1 MVNVESVKTG
11 SRHVF
16 EIGVFGSKIT
26 LIFLLLILSF
36 INADISFIK
45 DKPRM
50 FLFESVVVGLS
61 AAVPFTYI
69 AMNRGKE
76 LGDAI
81 SLGVTAFLI
90 FFLFHI
96 VMEFSGQNQAM
107 VDKAQ
112 LTESEKKQQAVVET
126 VTKLKATK
134 WIIFAI
140 VLIMIILALAV
151 HDFGPGAGI
160 ITREAFLMAI
170 CGALPTIMI
179 ARDRDEKDVKKIL
192 IDFATYFGVVFVGH
206 YALQL
211 GGFYT
216 HLFLK
221 KPDEFTTKNQ

>member
-1 MVNVESVKTG
+1 MIESA
-11 SRHVF
+11 SR
-16 EIGVFGSKIT
+16 VFGISVVGTKIV

-36 INADISFIK
+36 INADVRFIK

-61 AAVPFTYI
+61 AGVPFTYI
-69 AMNRGKE
+69 ALNRGRN
-76 LGDAI
+76 LSDAI

-107 VDKAQ
+107 IDESK
-112 LTESEKKQQAVVET
+112 LTETQQKQQDVIEK
-126 VTKLKATK
+126 VTKFKATK

-140 VLIMIILALAV
+140 MLILALV
-151 HDFGPGAGI
+151 VRDIGPGFGVV
-160 ITREAFLMAI
+160 TREAFLMAI

-179 ARDRDEKDVKKIL
+179 AKDRDEKDSLKI
-192 IDFATYFGVVFVGH
+192 FKEFMTYFGVFFAGH
-206 YALQL
+206 YTLQM

-216 HLFLK
+216 HLFTK
-221 KPDEFTTKNQ
+221 KP

>member
-1 MVNVESVKTG
+1 MIESA
-11 SRHVF
+11 SRVF
-16 EIGVFGSKIT
+16 EIGVFGTKII

-36 INADISFIK
+36 INADVSFIK

-61 AAVPFTYI
+61 AGVPFTYI
-69 AMNRGKE
+69 AMNRGRD
-76 LGDAI
+76 LSDAI

-107 VDKAQ
+107 IDESK
-112 LTESEKKQQAVVET
+112 LTETQQKQQDVIEK
-126 VTKLKATK
+126 VTKFKATK

-140 VLIMIILALAV
+140 MLILALV
-151 HDFGPGAGI
+151 VRDIGPGFGVV
-160 ITREAFLMAI
+160 TREAFLMAI

-179 ARDRDEKDVKKIL
+179 AKDRDEKDSLKI
-192 IDFATYFGVVFVGH
+192 FKEFMTYFGVFFAGH
-206 YALQL
+206 YALQM

-216 HLFLK
+216 HLFMK
-221 KPDEFTTKNQ
+221 KP

>member
-1 MVNVESVKTG
+1 MIESVKHG

-16 EIGVFGSKIT
+16 ELGVFGTKIV

-36 INADISFIK
+36 INADVSFIK

-61 AAVPFTYI
+61 AGVPFTYI
-69 AMNRGKE
+69 AMNRGRD
-76 LGDAI
+76 LSDAI

-107 VDKAQ
+107 VDETK
-112 LTESEKKQQAVVET
+112 LTKMEQKQQEVIEK
-126 VTKLKATK
+126 VTKFKATR

-140 VLIMIILALAV
+140 MIIMLILALV
-151 HDFGPGAGI
+151 VRDVGPGFGV

-179 ARDRDEKDVKKIL
+179 AKDRDEKDSLKI
-192 IDFATYFGVVFVGH
+192 FKEFMTYFGVFFAGH
-206 YALQL
+206 YALQM

-216 HLFLK
+216 HVFMK
-221 KPDEFTTKNQ
+221 KPDEEP

>member
-1 MVNVESVKTG
+1 MIESA

-16 EIGVFGSKIT
+16 KIGVFGSKIV

-36 INADISFIK
+36 INADVSFIK

-61 AAVPFTYI
+61 AGVPFTYI
-69 AMNRGKE
+69 AMNRGRD
-76 LGDAI
+76 LNDAI

-90 FFLFHI
+90 FFLFHV

-107 VDKAQ
+107 IDETK
-112 LTESEKKQQAVVET
+112 LTETQQKQQDVIEK
-126 VTKLKATK
+126 VTKFKATR

-140 VLIMIILALAV
+140 VLILALV
-151 HDFGPGAGI
+151 VRDIGPGFGVV
-160 ITREAFLMAI
+160 TREAFLMAI

-179 ARDRDEKDVKKIL
+179 AKDRDEKDSLKI
-192 IDFATYFGVVFVGH
+192 FKEFMTYFGVFFAGH
-206 YALQL
+206 YTLQM

-216 HLFLK
+216 HLFMK
-221 KPDEFTTKNQ
+221 KP

>member
-1 MVNVESVKTG
+1 MIESVKTG

-16 EIGVFGSKIT
+16 ELGVFGTKIV

-36 INADISFIK
+36 INADVSFIK

-61 AAVPFTYI
+61 AGVPFTYI
-69 AMNRGKE
+69 AMNRGRD
-76 LGDAI
+76 LSDAI

-96 VMEFSGQNQAM
+96 VMEFSGQNQAL
-107 VDKAQ
+107 VDETK
-112 LTESEKKQQAVVET
+112 LTKTEQKQQAVIEK
-126 VTKLKATK
+126 VTKFKATK

-140 VLIMIILALAV
+140 MMIMLILALV
-151 HDFGPGAGI
+151 VRDIGPGFGVV
-160 ITREAFLMAI
+160 TREAFLMAI

-179 ARDRDEKDVKKIL
+179 AKDRDEKDSLKI
-192 IDFATYFGVVFVGH
+192 FKEFMTYFGVFFAGH
-206 YALQL
+206 YALQM

-216 HLFLK
+216 HLFMK
-221 KPDEFTTKNQ
+221 KPDEELP

>member
-1 MVNVESVKTG
+1 MIESVKHG

-16 EIGVFGSKIT
+16 ELGVFGTKIV

-36 INADISFIK
+36 INADVSFIK

-61 AAVPFTYI
+61 AGVPFTYI
-69 AMNRGKE
+69 AMNRGRD
-76 LGDAI
+76 LSDAI

-96 VMEFSGQNQAM
+96 VMEFSGQNQAL
-107 VDKAQ
+107 VDETK
-112 LTESEKKQQAVVET
+112 LTKMEQKQQAVIEK
-126 VTKLKATK
+126 VTKFKATK

-140 VLIMIILALAV
+140 ILVMTILALV
-151 HDFGPGAGI
+151 VRDMGPGFGVV
-160 ITREAFLMAI
+160 TREAFLMAI

-179 ARDRDEKDVKKIL
+179 AKDRDEKDSLKI
-192 IDFATYFGVVFVGH
+192 FKEFMTYFGVFFAGH
-206 YALQL
+206 YALQM

-216 HLFLK
+216 HLFMK
-221 KPDEFTTKNQ
+221 KPDEEP

>member
-1 MVNVESVKTG
+1 MIESA

-16 EIGVFGSKIT
+16 EIGVFGTKIV

-36 INADISFIK
+36 INADVSFIK

-61 AAVPFTYI
+61 AGVPFTYI
-69 AMNRGKE
+69 AMNRGRD
-76 LGDAI
+76 LSDAI

-96 VMEFSGQNQAM
+96 VMEFSGQNQAL
-107 VDKAQ
+107 VDETK
-112 LTESEKKQQAVVET
+112 LTEMQQKQQDVIEK
-126 VTKLKATK
+126 VTRFKATR

-140 VLIMIILALAV
+140 MIIMLILALV
-151 HDFGPGAGI
+151 VRDIGPGFGV

-179 ARDRDEKDVKKIL
+179 AKDRDEKDSLKI
-192 IDFATYFGVVFVGH
+192 FKEFMTYFGVFFAGH
-206 YALQL
+206 YTLQM

-216 HLFLK
+216 HLFTK
-221 KPDEFTTKNQ
+221 KP

>member
-1 MVNVESVKTG
+1 MIESA

-16 EIGVFGSKIT
+16 GISVFGTKIV

-36 INADISFIK
+36 INADVSFIK

-61 AAVPFTYI
+61 AGVPFTYI
-69 AMNRGKE
+69 AMNRGRD
-76 LGDAI
+76 LSDAI

-96 VMEFSGQNQAM
+96 VMEFSGQNQALI
-107 VDKAQ
+107 DETK
-112 LTESEKKQQAVVET
+112 LTEMQQKQQDVIEK
-126 VTKLKATK
+126 VTKFKATR

-140 VLIMIILALAV
+140 ILVMTILALV
-151 HDFGPGAGI
+151 VRDMGPGFGVV
-160 ITREAFLMAI
+160 TREAFLMAI

-179 ARDRDEKDVKKIL
+179 AKDRDEKDSLKI
-192 IDFATYFGVVFVGH
+192 FKEFMTYFGVFFAGH
-206 YALQL
+206 YALQM

-216 HLFLK
+216 HVFMK
-221 KPDEFTTKNQ
+221 KLDEEPYK

>member
-1 MVNVESVKTG
+1 MIESVKHG

-16 EIGVFGSKIT
+16 ELGVFGTKIV

-36 INADISFIK
+36 INADVSFIK

-61 AAVPFTYI
+61 AGVPFTYI
-69 AMNRGKE
+69 AMNRGRD
-76 LGDAI
+76 LSDAI

-96 VMEFSGQNQAM
+96 VMEFSGQNQAL
-107 VDKAQ
+107 VDETK
-112 LTESEKKQQAVVET
+112 LTKMEQKQQAVIEK
-126 VTKLKATK
+126 VTKFKATR

-140 VLIMIILALAV
+140 MMIMLILALV
-151 HDFGPGAGI
+151 VRDMGPGFGVV
-160 ITREAFLMAI
+160 TREAFLMAI

-179 ARDRDEKDVKKIL
+179 AKDRDEKDSLKI
-192 IDFATYFGVVFVGH
+192 FKEFMTYFGVFFAGH
-206 YALQL
+206 YALQM

-216 HLFLK
+216 HVFMK
-221 KPDEFTTKNQ
+221 KLDEEP